1 MRRDDLLLI
10 PMFIAALI
18 VAFMINQ
25 FRTNQPVDVI
35 AIVFVLLFMLL
46 AFVIIYTWKRREPE

>member
-1 MRRDDLLLI
+1 MRRDDLLLV

-35 AIVFVLLFMLL
+35 AVVFALLFMLL
-46 AFVIIYTWKRREPE
+46 TFVIIYTWKRRESE

>member
-1 MRRDDLLLI
+1 
-10 PMFIAALI
+10 MFIAALI

-35 AIVFVLLFMLL
+35 AVVFALLFMLL
-46 AFVIIYTWKRREPE
+46 TFVIIYTWKRRESE